1 MANRYSSQFKAAAVA
16 QVKNQPQRTIEQ
28 IASDLGIGKS
38 SLAKWIAAENNSHS
52 SARKGRFNDDDDE
65 KRISALEA
73 EVKHLKEVNEILK
86 KAAAYFAKHQK

>member
-1 MANRYSSQFKAAAVA
+1 MANRYSPQFKAAAVA
-16 QVKNQPQRTIEQ
+16 QVKSQPQRTIEQ

-52 SARKGRFNDDDDE
+52 SARKGRFNDDE

-86 KAAAYFAKHQK
+86 KAAAYFANHQK